1 MCVTHRDNRVVL
13 ARGKEEWVVDGGG
26 QKEGKM
32 GKKGDFASGD
42 RCTLSCSDDVL
53 LSCTLKSCVV

>member
-1 MCVTHRDNRVVL
+1 ML